1 MAGHSKWHNIKI
13 RKGKQD
19 AVKGKVFTKVS
30 REILMAAR
38 SGSSDPEANFR
49 LKMAIMKAR
58 SVNMPM
64 SNVERVIE
72 KATGGGENQME
83 ELLYEGYGPSGV
95 AMLVEVATDN
105 RNRTAADIRVLFS
118 KNGGNMGETGCVSW
132 MFDKRGVLRVARE
145 KLEEERV
152 LEVAMEGGALDMSSD
167 EESFEIVTEPADLHA
182 VKEALEQA
190 GMKVEEASFTMIAK
204 NGVDVSREDA
214 PAVLKLYEQL
224 EDLDDVQQVHSNF
237 LIPDEVLEELASA

>member
-64 SNVERVIE
+64 TNVERVIE

-145 KLEEERV
+145 KLDEEKV

-167 EESFEIVTEPADLHA
+167 EESFEIVTEPGDLHT
-182 VKEALEQA
+182 VKEALEQS
-190 GMKVEEASFTMIAK
+190 GMKVEEASFTMIPK